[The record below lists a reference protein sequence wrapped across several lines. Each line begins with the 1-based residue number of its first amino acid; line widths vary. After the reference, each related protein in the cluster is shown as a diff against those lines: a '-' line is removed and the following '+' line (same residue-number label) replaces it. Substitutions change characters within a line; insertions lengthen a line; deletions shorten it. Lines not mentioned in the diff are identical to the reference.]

1 MPKTHM
7 GGELSGDHFGV
18 IQQLLTAVL
27 GWAKRSIDK
36 DTMRCFLLSVS
47 FSLLLPAGPCCA
59 SRSFSYQ
66 EKHKQE
72 VEKRKKEEE
81 DHMHE
86 MMKQQQM

>member
-1 MPKTHM
+1 MFLFVSD
-7 GGELSGDHFGV
+7 GL
-18 IQQLLTAVL
+18 IAV
-27 GWAKRSIDK
+27 
-36 DTMRCFLLSVS
+36 
-47 FSLLLPAGPCCA
+47 PCCA

-66 EKHKQE
+66 EKHTQE